1 MLASPISA
9 LMTQVSRAASS
20 TVLAVTDDKQQAWDS
35 VELGKLV
42 EFLASEAPHFAA
54 EFERIVSL
62 SQGNLSLI
70 LYADG
75 ITPGS
80 ILTAENKRKE
90 VIWYASFLEFGHKLS
105 YEEVWV
111 TLATLKNT
119 LVAKHP
125 AGWSGCTRAI
135 LHRLFI
141 DQDVAGKGFVA
152 LGKVVRVSFHNLL
165 GDEEALN
172 HMWYIKGA
180 SGTVPCA
187 IACSCVNKPLKA
199 DEENGIQGL
208 ASRDDAIVDITCSD
222 FTRMHFRT
230 DNDVWT
236 LADQVAAAT
245 KEDRALEQQMTGINY
260 HENAVLFDM
269 ALRRHVRPRSNTFDP
284 MHILYAN
291 GIVNSEVMLFLHDA
305 KEEHEVTFTEV
316 RTSLQDWS
324 YPKSWVYTPPAAA
337 FSAHRE
343 KTSHDSLKCSATEL
357 LSVYPALRHFVLEA
371 LSASK
376 ALTAQRES
384 LLALFRVC
392 DLVKEAT
399 RLKQNT
405 DDVEPLARD
414 LEEASSEYLHAFRIA
429 YGPLAMKFKHHLVMH
444 LASQLRRDKRL
455 ITCWPLERKHIGSK
469 QSLEHYHD
477 HQNMRLGGIA
487 RMMNLQVPRAL

>member
-111 TLATLKNT
+111 TIATLKNT

-180 SGTVPCA
+180 SGTVPCG
-187 IACSCVNKPLKA
+187 IACS
-199 DEENGIQGL
+199 
-208 ASRDDAIVDITCSD
+208 
-222 FTRMHFRT
+222 
-230 DNDVWT
+230 
-236 LADQVAAAT
+236 
-245 KEDRALEQQMTGINY
+245 
-260 HENAVLFDM
+260 
-269 ALRRHVRPRSNTFDP
+269 
-284 MHILYAN
+284 
-291 GIVNSEVMLFLHDA
+291 
-305 KEEHEVTFTEV
+305 
-316 RTSLQDWS
+316 
-324 YPKSWVYTPPAAA
+324 
-337 FSAHRE
+337 
-343 KTSHDSLKCSATEL
+343 
-357 LSVYPALRHFVLEA
+357 
-371 LSASK
+371 
-376 ALTAQRES
+376 
-384 LLALFRVC
+384 
-392 DLVKEAT
+392 
-399 RLKQNT
+399 
-405 DDVEPLARD
+405 
-414 LEEASSEYLHAFRIA
+414 
-429 YGPLAMKFKHHLVMH
+429 
-444 LASQLRRDKRL
+444 
-455 ITCWPLERKHIGSK
+455 
-469 QSLEHYHD
+469 
-477 HQNMRLGGIA
+477 
-487 RMMNLQVPRAL
+487 